1 MRCRST
7 STARPRL
14 LLPDAVRETVARRYR
29 NRRRHWLAGEDEW
42 PLNLPLG
49 APDEREAQRQPE
61 AVRSWIAA
69 WQTLAGTPAGAGEIV
84 WCQRHWHTLGTQR
97 LPERLLL
104 HNAESVAAWLGEGQ
118 RWQRASVRYRHLAA
132 RWPLLSARLTRYF
145 DMLADWEAAEI
156 QRLED
161 LLAWL
166 ETNPRSNLYPRQL
179 PIGGIDS
186 KWLEGRTPVIAD
198 LVSALQE
205 DAGGDLGFYE
215 RCGLRPLPHTVRL
228 CILDETLR
236 RRAGGLGDITA
247 RLDDLAALD
256 LPASRIFIVENLQTG
271 LAFGGHPGAVVF
283 MAMGY
288 GVGALG
294 RLPWVMRAAC
304 TYWGDL
310 DTHGLAILS
319 RARLQLP
326 HLQSALMD
334 EGTLLGHRDL
344 WVSENPQY
352 ATAELP
358 LLTPPEQAVYGGL
371 KQQRWGTNVRLEQER
386 IAWDYAWRVL
396 SKTDAA
402 AT

>member
-1 MRCRST
+1 
-7 STARPRL
+7 L
-14 LLPDAVRETVARRYR
+14 LLPDGVREIVARRYK
-29 NRRRHWLAGEDEW
+29 NRRRNWLAGEDEW

-49 APDEREAQRQPE
+49 APDEREAQRQP
-61 AVRSWIAA
+61 AALRAWITA
-69 WQTLAGTPAGAGEIV
+69 WQAWSEAGEIV
-84 WCQRHWHTLGTQR
+84 WRERHWHTLGTQR

-104 HNAESVAAWLGEGQ
+104 HSAESVAACLGEGQ
-118 RWQRASVRYRHLAA
+118 RWQRANGRYRHLAA

-166 ETNPRSNLYPRQL
+166 EANPRSHLYPRQL
-179 PIGGIDS
+179 PTGGIDS
-186 KWLEGRTPVIAD
+186 KWLEGRIPLITD
-198 LVSALQE
+198 LVAALQE

-228 CILDETLR
+228 CVLDETLR
-236 RRAGGLGDITA
+236 RHAGGLGDIAA
-247 RLDDLAALD
+247 RLDDLAALA
-256 LPASRIFIVENLQTG
+256 LPARRVFIVENLQTG
-271 LAFGGHPGAVVF
+271 LAFGDHPGAVVF
-283 MAMGY
+283 MALGY

-294 RLPWVMRAAC
+294 RVPWVMRAPC

-319 RARLQLP
+319 RARLQIP
-326 HLQSALMD
+326 HLQSVLMD
-334 EGTLLGHRDL
+334 EDTLLRHRGL

-358 LLTPPEQAVYGGL
+358 LLTPSEQAVYDGL
-371 KQQRWGTNVRLEQER
+371 KQQRWGVNVRLEQER
-386 IAWDYAWRVL
+386 IPWAWAWDVL
-396 SKTDAA
+396 KGT
-402 AT
+402 